1 MKHVFSRHLGEPI
14 PQSEQADSRQVKNNA
29 GGYTFTVDDKVRL
42 ERFLILGTEGGTY
55 YSGEKELTKDNAN
68 FLKALI
74 ERDESLVIE
83 TVLEISTTGRAF
95 RNSTAIFAVAAL
107 FSYGKVKP
115 SVLVRQVCRTGTHL
129 FEFARY
135 VELLGGW
142 GRAKRRAIAEWYQH
156 KTPDSLAYQVVKYR
170 QRDGWTHQ
178 DLFRLSHPMG
188 SFAPGIGEFVL
199 GKPYEGVNHPLIAGF
214 KLIQSQTDVKYVL
227 ENLNMWP
234 ELPWEAIPTQFLKD
248 PQVWKKLFY
257 NDQLKGQALVR
268 NITRL
273 ARIGAFDDMVF
284 ARDYA
289 TRLTDVT
296 MIQQTKL
303 HPYQYLLAQ
312 SVHQH
317 GRWNA
322 NQRVK
327 DWSSNPVIM
336 DALNEGFYAAFK
348 YVEPANK
355 RTFIALDVSG
365 SMGYQSPGLD
375 LTSAQVAA
383 AMAMTIARTEPY
395 YQIMG
400 FANVLRDLEISPTM
414 NLNNIMEKTSRMSFG
429 STDCALPMVH
439 AQQRKLAIDTFVVIT
454 DNETWFGSVHP
465 HVALRNYRQAMGI
478 DAKLIVVGV
487 VPTPFTIA
495 DPTDR
500 GMLDVVGGDANLPK
514 LITEFSAGQI

>member
-1 MKHVFSRHLGEPI
+1 
-14 PQSEQADSRQVKNNA
+14 
-29 GGYTFTVDDKVRL
+29 
-42 ERFLILGTEGGTY
+42 
-55 YSGEKELTKDNAN
+55 
-68 FLKALI
+68 
-74 ERDESLVIE
+74 
-83 TVLEISTTGRAF
+83 
-95 RNSTAIFAVAAL
+95 
-107 FSYGKVKP
+107 
-115 SVLVRQVCRTGTHL
+115 
-129 FEFARY
+129 
-135 VELLGGW
+135 
-142 GRAKRRAIAEWYQH
+142 
-156 KTPDSLAYQVVKYR
+156 
-170 QRDGWTHQ
+170 
-178 DLFRLSHPMG
+178 
-188 SFAPGIGEFVL
+188 
-199 GKPYEGVNHPLIAGF
+199 
-214 KLIQSQTDVKYVL
+214 
-227 ENLNMWP
+227 
-234 ELPWEAIPTQFLKD
+234 
-248 PQVWKKLFY
+248 
-257 NDQLKGQALVR
+257 
-268 NITRL
+268 
-273 ARIGAFDDMVF
+273 
-284 ARDYA
+284 
-289 TRLTDVT
+289 

-327 DWSSNPVIM
+327 DWGSNPVIM